1 MWKICSQDYV
11 QIVFLSDLTR
21 RTLRMKYKLIF
32 TLDLD
37 KIDNYY
43 YLLRSSTYSKIHDF
57 QDLYLFTIL
66 ISAMHGFCQLVP
78 ISLLVL
84 AIIRFPSH
92 FFIGTGNYPFPMVCY
107 DSAPVKETH
116 AREATN
122 LHCTNLYIFSRTFRK
137 HTRYKILG
145 MILVDTP
152 RG

>member
-84 AIIRFPSH
+84 AIIRFPWYVMIQRQWKKH
-92 FFIGTGNYPFPMVCY
+92 MQEKLQICIAQT
-107 DSAPVKETH
+107 
-116 AREATN
+116 
-122 LHCTNLYIFSRTFRK
+122 YIFSLALSENTP
-137 HTRYKILG
+137 
-145 MILVDTP
+145 DTKSWQ
-152 RG
+152 

>member
-57 QDLYLFTIL
+57 QNLYLFTIL

-92 FFIGTGNYPFPMVCY
+92 FFIGTGNYPFPI
-107 DSAPVKETH
+107 PF
-116 AREATN
+116 
-122 LHCTNLYIFSRTFRK
+122 LYWYWQLSVS
-137 HTRYKILG
+137 HG
-145 MILVDTP
+145 ML
-152 RG
+152 